1 VKDHLPRH
9 LLEKLVVDDP
19 RAPVH
24 PALRVHVAGC
34 DHCNTRK
41 RALEAA
47 RAGYLARYPAAEFAK
62 AVLTRAAAPESAR
75 RRGDR
80 AWKAMRVWA
89 IAAGLMAAA
98 ATAAWIVNA
107 WLRQP

>member
-9 LLEKLVVDDP
+9 LLEKLVADDP

-47 RAGYLARYPAAEFAK
+47 RAGYLTRYPAADFAH
-62 AVLTRAAAPESAR
+62 AVLALAAAPEPAR
-75 RRGDR
+75 RRG
-80 AWKAMRVWA
+80 ASWKDPRVWA
-89 IAAGLMAAA
+89 IAIALMAAA
-98 ATAAWIVNA
+98 AMVAVWMAAQTIK
-107 WLRQP
+107 